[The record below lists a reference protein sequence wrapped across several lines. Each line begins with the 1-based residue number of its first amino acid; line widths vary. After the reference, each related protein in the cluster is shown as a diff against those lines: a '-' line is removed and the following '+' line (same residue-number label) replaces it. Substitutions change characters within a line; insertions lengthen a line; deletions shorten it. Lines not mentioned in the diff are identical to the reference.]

1 MAVTAFKGKQVGTI
15 GDLPGIGETAPDF
28 TLITSE
34 LSVVSSSYVGSSGLP
49 GGSSDSSEVS
59 SESLPNQKTVGLQGQ
74 RVVLNIFPSIDT
86 GVCAKSV
93 RVFNERASELANTT
107 VLCVSADLPF
117 AAKRFCGAE
126 GIDRVLTGS
135 TFRSSNF
142 LDDYGVRM
150 IDGPLAGLCARAVV
164 VIDTDGKV
172 LHTELVSDIV
182 KEPDYDAAVQA
193 LS

>member
-1 MAVTAFKGKQVGTI
+1 M
-15 GDLPGIGETAPDF
+15 
-28 TLITSE
+28 
-34 LSVVSSSYVGSSGLP
+34 
-49 GGSSDSSEVS
+49 
-59 SESLPNQKTVGLQGQ
+59 
-74 RVVLNIFPSIDT
+74 VLNIFLSIDT

-150 IDGPLAGLCARAVV
+150 MDGPLAGLCARAVV

-182 KEPDYDAAVQA
+182 KEPDYNAVAQA